1 MASIIKDRTLICTC
15 CKGEF
20 EINLPM
26 ELNLFSKKCEQFTEL
41 HSDCVEEPKYGV
53 TVDELTKHFKEIG
66 DAFKASCDTCEHNKF
81 LNDAGSGLS
90 LDCYGCT
97 DYSKYE
103 HQKISELK

>member
-41 HSDCVEEPKYGV
+41 HSDCVEETAITYPQIDFV
-53 TVDELTKHFKEIG
+53 LEELTDSMSSSFDSLRE
-66 DAFKASCDTCEHNKF
+66 
-81 LNDAGSGLS
+81 LNEEQS
-90 LDCYGCT
+90 
-97 DYSKYE
+97 
-103 HQKISELK
+103 